1 MEVGV
6 VYNAILPE
14 GRTKVDG
21 IDCDALESDDRLAA
35 LLVLVEILKF
45 AIEVDEWLLAVIVLE
60 HFNKTELREFVVH
73 MFQPEFHKSSAIF
86 FRFPDNT
93 AAPQGGFCDLSV
105 RMFERFWRVFH
116 GLLPLVVDKLS
127 NTRSTL
133 EDIYQRFLQEEDIV
147 SACLIWT
154 SSTKKLARGGVP
166 WNISQRISSED
177 MHPPRQII
185 SPEASFSILEW
196 LKFIADRQVN
206 IYEDGRNNNFYL
218 ASQDFRQRYNATK
231 EKYGGD
237 AGEEMMELYGD
248 HSLYKIAT
256 AMIYLLE
263 QSEYIMFARYF
274 HVFSPP
280 YLVSLCK
287 QIIGC
292 RPHVFEVFKELHEAN
307 DLTIV
312 QIFCGLVLQFFVC
325 CRQGEGKSIRSFT
338 SDKLL
343 FIEKS
348 CAADDLSSLF
358 EDPECFDYF
367 ASHFRREK
375 LYMSFF
381 RLDVFH
387 AIKRDWIMDQ
397 SCRNATNLKCVSTTL
412 LDSVIS
418 ILNFVFCLHVIRYY
432 FFVIR

>member
-1 MEVGV
+1 
-6 VYNAILPE
+6 
-14 GRTKVDG
+14 
-21 IDCDALESDDRLAA
+21 
-35 LLVLVEILKF
+35 
-45 AIEVDEWLLAVIVLE
+45 
-60 HFNKTELREFVVH
+60 
-73 MFQPEFHKSSAIF
+73 
-86 FRFPDNT
+86 
-93 AAPQGGFCDLSV
+93 
-105 RMFERFWRVFH
+105 
-116 GLLPLVVDKLS
+116 
-127 NTRSTL
+127 
-133 EDIYQRFLQEEDIV
+133 
-147 SACLIWT
+147 
-154 SSTKKLARGGVP
+154 
-166 WNISQRISSED
+166 

-218 ASQDFRQRYNATK
+218 ASQDFRQRYNAIK

-237 AGEEMMELYGD
+237 AGEEMIELYGD

-263 QSEYIMFARYF
+263 RSEYIMFARYF

-338 SDKLL
+338 SDELL

-387 AIKRDWIMDQ
+387 AIKRDFSDSEMELISPGDEVD
-397 SCRNATNLKCVSTTL
+397 NLSLDDRSDDGSDNGSVVQECDEFKVCVNHTFGQRDFYS
-412 LDSVIS
+412 
-418 ILNFVFCLHVIRYY
+418 
-432 FFVIR
+432 